1 MVYMQPRANISSVG
15 RQPFRPGQWQGFKGV
30 SKNTTYV
37 QNNFFGGAYGGYY
50 DSALNY
56 YNTGSCC
63 DGGGMSKGMK
73 WLMGLGVGTTLLGGI
88 LSLFKKDKN
97 EETGGQPPVNT
108 TSDQMRQMQEQI
120 SKLQKQ
126 LSDVQAAKEPVATAP
141 KEEPVVEQKP
151 KEEVKPQ
158 EDPYKD
164 FGKNGIICRD
174 ASGYTKNI
182 RGLAGQVTI
191 TKAGSEGQPPQE
203 FTITD
208 TSENSKGNTYTYQLS
223 GTSSDGKPIYTC
235 VSKNGQSISSGNQY
249 TYDNGELVQYQNQD
263 GFGRG
268 LKTDTQLSQSS
279 STSNTVT
286 SAATSAAQ
294 DASNTQKQDPIDAIR
309 STVSTN
315 KGISPERKIEITDLA
330 ESIQNSSLDDSTKS
344 NLLSK
349 LDNMSHGMTLAND
362 AVFINTKTEIEA
374 MINKSKTN
382 ATLPEDAK
390 NWNKAHPDQQVS
402 VTTVN
407 GKTQYTTT
415 AKIQTK
421 FGIQKHT
428 VTGSSIEDLG
438 RQISELKKKAAA
450 ADSRPVGNS
459 YNGYADLG
467 KAMQ

>member
-1 MVYMQPRANISSVG
+1 MVYMQPRANLSSVG

-97 EETGGQPPVNT
+97 EEAGGTPPANT
-108 TSDQMRQMQEQI
+108 ASDQIRQMQEQI
-120 SKLQKQ
+120 NKLQKQ
-126 LSDVQAAKEPVATAP
+126 LSDAQSAKEPVATAP
-141 KEEPVVEQKP
+141 KEKPVVEQKP

-174 ASGYTKNI
+174 ASGYTRNI
-182 RGLAGQVTI
+182 KGLAGQVTI

-268 LKTDTQLSQSS
+268 LKTDAQLSRPSGENGGGVQQTFSQKMEVNTSAGPATITVTASS
-279 STSNTVT
+279 QEELNQKVEAEKDKSESWQPVTDMINGKGILDTPWSKYADSNTGSNPTNANKEGVGSNNSTKTNYNASTIKDALMQKAGGKLKNVDVT
-286 SAATSAAQ
+286 VNKDGSYTIRGYYKGNGALKT
-294 DASNTQKQDPIDAIR
+294 NTYAIR
-309 STVSTN
+309 VTDFN
-315 KGISPERKIEITDLA
+315 DPKIFD
-330 ESIQNSSLDDSTKS
+330 
-344 NLLSK
+344 NLMSK
-349 LDNMSHGMTLAND
+349 YDNYFN
-362 AVFINTKTEIEA
+362 
-374 MINKSKTN
+374 
-382 ATLPEDAK
+382 
-390 NWNKAHPDQQVS
+390 
-402 VTTVN
+402 
-407 GKTQYTTT
+407 
-415 AKIQTK
+415 
-421 FGIQKHT
+421 
-428 VTGSSIEDLG
+428 
-438 RQISELKKKAAA
+438 
-450 ADSRPVGNS
+450 
-459 YNGYADLG
+459 
-467 KAMQ
+467 

>member
-1 MVYMQPRANISSVG
+1 MVYMQPRANLSSVG

-97 EETGGQPPVNT
+97 EEAGGTPPANT
-108 TSDQMRQMQEQI
+108 ASDQIRQMQEQI
-120 SKLQKQ
+120 NKLQKQ
-126 LSDVQAAKEPVATAP
+126 LSDAQSAKEPVATAP
-141 KEEPVVEQKP
+141 KEKPVVEQKP

-174 ASGYTKNI
+174 ASGYTRNI
-182 RGLAGQVTI
+182 KGLAGQVTI

-268 LKTDTQLSQSS
+268 LKTDAQLSRPSGENGGGVQQTFSQKMEVNTSAGPATITVTASSQEELNQKVEAEKDKSESWQPVTDMINGKGILDTPWSKYATAS
-279 STSNTVT
+279 STGQQQQSPQSEGQV
-286 SAATSAAQ
+286 SQATQQVNANLQ
-294 DASNTQKQDPIDAIR
+294 KLEGDRKKMASGT
-309 STVSTN
+309 
-315 KGISPERKIEITDLA
+315 
-330 ESIQNSSLDDSTKS
+330 LDNINKS
-344 NLLSK
+344 NLPEAQKEQLRQK
-349 LDNMSHGMTLAND
+349 LAD
-362 AVFINTKTEIEA
+362 ATDTKGLPVPINSFKATIAE
-374 MINKSKTN
+374 INK
-382 ATLPEDAK
+382 ALMA
-390 NWNKAHPDQQVS
+390 
-402 VTTVN
+402 
-407 GKTQYTTT
+407 
-415 AKIQTK
+415 
-421 FGIQKHT
+421 
-428 VTGSSIEDLG
+428 
-438 RQISELKKKAAA
+438 
-450 ADSRPVGNS
+450 
-459 YNGYADLG
+459 
-467 KAMQ
+467 